1 MNQTIITI
9 IIFTSIGVLGIVN
22 LASMKNKFTIEAE
35 AQNIFNNLSLL
46 SLNQNKNICL
56 KTAGKQISIFNK
68 ETKAKI
74 KTFNVD
80 KKISLTA
87 TTMQICCK
95 NLTCTPSTINL
106 SLKNYTCKII
116 ISLRGQIKKVCKKE

>member
-80 KKISLTA
+80 KKISLT
-87 TTMQICCK
+87 TTTTQVCCK